1 VIRVLLAEDQRLV
14 RGALRALIEL
24 EDDLCVVSELE
35 RGDEVA
41 SAAELVLP
49 HVAVLDID
57 LPGLDGLSAAA
68 QLRELVPDTRTLILT
83 GLGQPGYVV
92 RALQVGVTGYLRKDA
107 PPDELAD
114 AIRRVAKGQRFVDPA
129 LVATALE
136 LQANPLTEREADVL
150 RAARDGAPIAEIAAA
165 VFLSPAT
172 VRNYVSN
179 AISKLGARNRMD
191 AVRIARDAGW
201 I

>member
-1 VIRVLLAEDQRLV
+1 MIRVLLAEDQHLV

-24 EDDLCVVSELE
+24 EDDLQVVAELE
-35 RGDEVA
+35 RGDA
-41 SAAELVLP
+41 ILAAARRALP
-49 HVAVLDID
+49 DVAVLDIG
-57 LPGLDGLSAAA
+57 LPGVDGLTAAHR
-68 QLRELVPDTRTLILT
+68 LRDELPEVRTLILT
-83 GLGQPGYVV
+83 GLSQHGYAA
-92 RALQVGVTGYLRKDA
+92 RAVAAGVTGFLRKDA

-114 AIRRVAKGQRFVDPA
+114 AIRRVARGQRFLDPA
-129 LVATALE
+129 LVAMDLVAH
-136 LQANPLTEREADVL
+136 ASPLTERETDVL
-150 RAARDGAPIAEIAAA
+150 RAAADGAPIAEIAAT

-201 I
+201 L